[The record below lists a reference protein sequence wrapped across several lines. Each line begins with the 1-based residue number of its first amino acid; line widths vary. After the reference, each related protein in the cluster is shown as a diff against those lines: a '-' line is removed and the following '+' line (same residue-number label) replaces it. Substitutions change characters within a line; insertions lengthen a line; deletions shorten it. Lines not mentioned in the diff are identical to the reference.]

1 MSIVKERRWL
11 SKIMRKGWKQIIVGI
26 MVGGLTIGA
35 AGCAKDNT
43 ISSESSNTSSKEESS
58 QNELEPETK
67 EEDTTISNDSAS
79 GETIHLK
86 YGTTGWKV
94 NEALLQAAGLD
105 DFEGYEVEYFVFQGG
120 NLCLEALASDQIDFT
135 GTSEIPPIAASKAS
149 GGGNFKIVLV
159 NSSSPQNQE
168 VVALESSGIKSIA
181 DLKGKKVGFIKN
193 TTAHYFLNEM
203 LKEEGLSW
211 EDIDPIEIT
220 TADGVTALIGGEI
233 DAFASYGNSINA
245 AKANGAITIGNA
257 VNILSGNFPFEISD
271 TVLKDEAKVEA
282 IADYFARVQKAYQW
296 AEKNLEEWA
305 KIQAEPTGNTYEE
318 SLDLLQRT
326 YDDRGYYT
334 KFIGVDDSV
343 IASEQSVADALYELK
358 VFDNKTDVSTFY
370 DDSFY
375 DKYEKALANLD

>member
-1 MSIVKERRWL
+1 
-11 SKIMRKGWKQIIVGI
+11 MRKGWKQILATLMLLAFLLGAVGCDK
-26 MVGGLTIGA
+26 VSEKSTLNNETSDTQ
-35 AGCAKDNT
+35 KKTDNT
-43 ISSESSNTSSKEESS
+43 TSDEK
-58 QNELEPETK
+58 
-67 EEDTTISNDSAS
+67 
-79 GETIHLK
+79 IHLR

-94 NEALLQAAGLD
+94 HEALLQAAGLD
-105 DFEGYEVEYFVFQGG
+105 DFKGYDVEYFVFQGG
-120 NLCLEALASDQIDFT
+120 NLCLEALAADQIDFT
-135 GTSEIPPIAASKAS
+135 GTSEIPPIAASKAL

-203 LKEEGLSW
+203 LKKEGLVW
-211 EDIDPIEIT
+211 TDIEPIEIT

-245 AKANGAITIGNA
+245 AKANGAIKVADA
-257 VNILSGNFPFEISD
+257 VSILSGNFPFELSN
-271 TVLKDEAKVEA
+271 TVLKEEAKVKA
-282 IADYFARVQKAYQW
+282 IADYFARVQKAYEW
-296 AEKNLEEWA
+296 AENNLEKWA

-326 YDDRGYYT
+326 YTDRGYYT
-334 KFIGVDDSV
+334 KFIGIDDSV

-358 VFDNKTDVSTFY
+358 VLEDKTDVSVFY
-370 DDSFY
+370 EDSFY
-375 DKYEKALANLD
+375 EKYEKALANLD